1 MSTGRLLLCCC
12 AAFNSLFAA
21 PISASQ
27 PPHPARD
34 FEKMQLLEIDNGPNA
49 IDIDGDGRNGLVF
62 QAHRENY
69 NAHSFEHVT
78 FYHREAGA
86 ENPLVNSDKPV
97 WSVIPFFSAE
107 HKEQDSLETV
117 QGADCR
123 LRDWVVL
130 RKRGEKRAPLT
141 VIVADRDFGN
151 TYVDKRP
158 VTFSVYRLVSNQDQS
173 PGFPAL
179 YFSLVDQ
186 FQSKQTYCDAD
197 VALRHELGLKL
208 KFPPDSNG
216 IDD

>member
-1 MSTGRLLLCCC
+1 MSTGRLLLCRCVAFSSLL
-12 AAFNSLFAA
+12 AAS
-21 PISASQ
+21 ISASE

-34 FEKMQLLEIDNGPNA
+34 VEKMQLIEINNGPNA
-49 IDIDGDGRNGLVF
+49 IDIEGDDSSGLVF

-78 FYHREAGA
+78 FYHRETSA
-86 ENPLVNSDKPV
+86 ENPSINSDKPV
-97 WSVIPFFSAE
+97 WSVIPFFSGE
-107 HKEQDSLETV
+107 LKEKDSLETV

-141 VIVADRDFGN
+141 VIVADRDFGK
-151 TYVDKRP
+151 TYVDKRL
-158 VTFSVYRLVSNQDQS
+158 VTFSVYRLVSNRDES

-179 YFSLVDQ
+179 YFSQVDQ

-197 VALRHELGLKL
+197 VALRHALGLKL
-208 KFPPDSNG
+208 KFPLERNG
-216 IDD
+216 IDE